1 MQRRSVSI
9 LAVAY
14 AGIGLVGYSSVAKPH
29 PMIIWNA
36 SASVPVGLYRAAFGT
51 PKQDD
56 FVLVMRPNAMA
67 VLADKRGYLPVGV
80 PLVKRVAAVTSDK
93 ACALHGLILINGK
106 AAARQLETD
115 RSGRLL
121 PHWKD
126 CRSLERGEY
135 FLLGDAPDSFDSRY
149 FGPVKSDRL
158 IGRLVPL
165 WTE

>member
-1 MQRRSVSI
+1 MQRRIVSI
-9 LAVAY
+9 LVLAFAS
-14 AGIGLVGYSSVAKPH
+14 IGLVGYSAVAKSF

-36 SASVPVGLYRAAFGT
+36 SASVPVGLYRAAFDA
-51 PKQDD
+51 PMRDD
-56 FVLVMRPNAMA
+56 FVLVMLPNAMA
-67 VLADKRGYLPVGV
+67 TLADGRGYLPTRV
-80 PLVKRVAAVTSDK
+80 PLVKRIAAISGDK

-106 AAARQLETD
+106 AFARQLETD

-126 CRSLERGEY
+126 CRRLGQGEY

-165 WTE
+165 WTK